1 MEIEKDALTTILG
14 ALGARADKVPEL
26 ERQVEMYRKWW
37 HEEESKVSKLRE
49 QLRDAGIDPV
59 A

>member
-14 ALGARADKVPEL
+14 ALGARADKVPGL
-26 ERQVEMYRKWW
+26 ERDVDLYRKWW
-37 HEEESKVSKLRE
+37 HEEEAKVSKLRQ

-59 A
+59 V